1 MVMKKTP
8 KRFLC
13 VALSLVMVLIAIPS
27 AVFAEEMP
35 SEYKEQTKDNYWAE
49 LNWYKDTTY
58 KGVIPKYLNDYFANS
73 RVKWANRLNEEYF
86 ISFFPN
92 TGISSSLKSDKD
104 ELDLIN
110 QLFATYSKDEPH
122 REPNDPTLNRWQG
135 GKQWNPYN
143 FNYVTDVLTEGT
155 TDYNARADIR
165 ERGLSSTE
173 VARHNIGD
181 TINLDFN
188 IDLSML
194 KKTTNTWFLSLLNS
208 EFPAY
213 YMMKDNMPE
222 TAITQSDGQL
232 VFVLDLPKGLDSTDA
247 TEYKLS
253 GLDGFDLSVTKE
265 NGGRRV
271 VVKARLR
278 APANYE
284 MLKDVYAKIQKVN
297 SVTLS
302 IDGLKVTSDVETNK
316 NSTLTGYAY
325 GAYENIFTTDNN
337 AIINQDASTIEN
349 DDHHSFARL
358 STVYAAKQL
367 ASGKD
372 EAGDPNKPELITYS
386 LRVNQNKVTF
396 IDGGNTHAVVN
407 VESGKAIDTDS
418 LTDQSMPA
426 DPSKAG
432 YTFKEWNTAMDGSGT
447 KFTGSTLVNEDV
459 TVYAIYTKNAS
470 PNTGGKAKKP
480 SNPITGDS
488 SSLPPYIMLMGL
500 AAGLAISVRMR
511 NKIKES

>member
-1 MVMKKTP
+1 MKKT
-8 KRFLC
+8 KKTILC
-13 VALSLVMVLIAIPS
+13 IALSLAMTLLVIPAS
-27 AVFAEEMP
+27 VFAEEMP

-122 REPNDPTLNRWQG
+122 REPNDPALNRWQG

-143 FNYVTDVLTEGT
+143 FNYATDVLTEGT
-155 TDYNARADIR
+155 TDYNTRADIQ

-173 VARHNIGD
+173 VAKHNIGD

-265 NGGRRV
+265 NGGRRI

-297 SVTLS
+297 SVTLN
-302 IDGLKVTSDVETNK
+302 INGLKVTSEVETNK
-316 NSTLTGYAY
+316 NSTVTGYAY

-337 AIINQDASTIEN
+337 AIINQDASAIEN

-358 STVYAAKQL
+358 STVFASKQL

-396 IDGGNTHAVVN
+396 ISDGNTHAVVN

>member
-1 MVMKKTP
+1 MKKTP

-49 LNWYKDTTY
+49 LVWYKDS
-58 KGVIPKYLNDYFANS
+58 GFRAVIPSYLADYFASS
-73 RVKWANRLNEEYF
+73 RVKWVNTLNYDYVTG
-86 ISFFPN
+86 FPN
-92 TGISSSLKSDKD
+92 AGISSDPNLSEEVSETLNN
-104 ELDLIN
+104 LDMYAQDL
-110 QLFATYSKDEPH
+110 PH
-122 REPNDPTLNRWQG
+122 REPRDPALNRWQG

-143 FNYVTDVLTEGT
+143 FNYSTDLLTKNI
-155 TDYNARADIR
+155 TDYNVRGDIT

-173 VARHNIGD
+173 VAMHSIGD
-181 TINLDFN
+181 NINLDFN
-188 IDLSML
+188 LDMSLF
-194 KKTTNTWFLSLLNS
+194 KKMMNTILIAYINS

-213 YMMKDNMPE
+213 YMMRDNMPE

-232 VFVLDLPKGLDSTDA
+232 VFVLDLPKGLESTDA

-253 GLDGFDLSVTKE
+253 GIDGFDLSVTKE
-265 NGGRRV
+265 NGGRRI

-297 SVTLS
+297 SVTLN
-302 IDGLKVTSDVETNK
+302 INGLKVTSEVETNK
-316 NSTLTGYAY
+316 NSTVTGYAY

-337 AIINQDASTIEN
+337 AIINQDASAIEN

-358 STVYAAKQL
+358 STVFASKQL

-372 EAGDPNKPELITYS
+372 DAGDPNKPELITYS

-396 IDGGNTHAVVN
+396 ISDGNTHAVVN

>member
-1 MVMKKTP
+1 MRKTP

-13 VALSLVMVLIAIPS
+13 IALSLAMVLIAIPS

-86 ISFFPN
+86 ISFVPN
-92 TGISSSLKSDKD
+92 TGISSSSKSDKD

-110 QLFATYSKDEPH
+110 QLLSTYSKDEPH
-122 REPNDPTLNRWQG
+122 REPNDPALNRWQG

-265 NGGRRV
+265 NGGRRI

-284 MLKDVYAKIQKVN
+284 MLKDVFAKIQKVN
-297 SVTLS
+297 SVTLN
-302 IDGLKVTSDVETNK
+302 IDGLKVTSEVETNK

-325 GAYENIFTTDNN
+325 GAYEYINTTDNN
-337 AIINQDASTIEN
+337 AIINQDGSNVQEDNRHHFSRYTIVFAS
-349 DDHHSFARL
+349 
-358 STVYAAKQL
+358 KQL

-386 LRVNQNKVTF
+386 LRVNQNKVSF
-396 IDGGNTHAVVN
+396 MNGSETHAVVN

-432 YTFKEWNTAMDGSGT
+432 YTFKEWNTAMDGSGA
-447 KFTGSTLVNEDV
+447 KFTGSTVVNDDM
-459 TVYAIYTKNAS
+459 TVYAIYTKNAA
-470 PNTGGKAKKP
+470 PNKDKKP
-480 SNPITGDS
+480 NKPGKLANPNTGDS
-488 SSLPPYIMLMGL
+488 SNIPPYLALMGL
-500 AAGLAISVRMR
+500 IATLAFTVYTRK
-511 NKIKES
+511 KIR